1 MWSNLAVEA
10 VTILMWAAT
19 ALIVLFLSGLS
30 NYLQEQAR
38 RVENDAARSLILSA
52 LAEAEKVPKTASFQR
67 KMQLPP

>member
-38 RVENDAARSLILSA
+38 RVENDAARSLIPVSYTHLYKNLLSQQSH
-52 LAEAEKVPKTASFQR
+52 PG
-67 KMQLPP
+67 